1 MELYNFVGQANIK
14 QINTKFTIMIEIQVK
29 VMIQSMNIMGK
40 RE

>member
-14 QINTKFTIMIEIQVK
+14 QIKTKFTTMIEIQVK